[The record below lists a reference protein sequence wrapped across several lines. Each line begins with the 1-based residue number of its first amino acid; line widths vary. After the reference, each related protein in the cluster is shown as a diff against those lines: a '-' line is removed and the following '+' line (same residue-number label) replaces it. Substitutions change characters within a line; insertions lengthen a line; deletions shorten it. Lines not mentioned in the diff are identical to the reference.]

1 MINVVFEG
9 STGSGKTTIIKKIKK
24 KYDKNYKVGYTN
36 DIDRSSPLYNVIKK
50 MFEEN
55 ALVSL
60 NEDFNT
66 LRYETLVQAADY
78 LFLREK
84 LYKEENDINLFDRNF
99 SSIYSYQS
107 VLLENNIDD
116 SNIFMNNVLS
126 CMKSGEKKIDL
137 MLLHKSLRKHN

>member
-66 LRYETLVQAADY
+66 LRYETD
-78 LFLREK
+78 
-84 LYKEENDINLFDRNF
+84 
-99 SSIYSYQS
+99 
-107 VLLENNIDD
+107 
-116 SNIFMNNVLS
+116 
-126 CMKSGEKKIDL
+126 
-137 MLLHKSLRKHN
+137 KH